1 MTATVFLLV
10 LLAALCHA
18 GWNFAARRASGNF
31 GILWLGVCIASCCMT
46 PIALFVARDTGWETI
61 PSPAAWAC
69 VVATGVI
76 HAAYFVLLA
85 RAYEEGDISVVY
97 PVARGSGIGVTALLA
112 GLVLGEEIGFVGG
125 AGIALVSAGILAMGW
140 PRGDGPRPNLAM
152 ALAVG
157 ATIPA
162 YSVIDKVG
170 VGLVHPVVY
179 VWLMFVQSALLTA
192 PRALRIHGD
201 RLRRD
206 FLPHLRPA
214 LIVGL
219 GSMITYLTILFA
231 YRLGPV
237 SYIVAA
243 RELSVIVGAGLGVAF
258 LGERLTGTRALAIG
272 AIALGLVAIKLG

>member
-1 MTATVFLLV
+1 MTTPVLLLV

-31 GILWLGVCIASCCMT
+31 GILWLGICIASVCMT

-61 PSPAAWAC
+61 PTPTAWVC

-76 HAAYFVLLA
+76 HAVYFVLLA
-85 RAYEEGDISVVY
+85 RAYEGGDISVVY
-97 PVARGSGIGVTALLA
+97 PVARGSGIGVTAVLA
-112 GLVLGEEIGFVGG
+112 GLFLGEEIGLTGG
-125 AGIALVSAGILAMGW
+125 AGIALISVGILAMGW
-140 PRGDGPRPNLAM
+140 PRRDGPRPNLIM

-170 VGLVHPVVY
+170 VSLVHPVVY

-192 PRALRIHGD
+192 PRALRRHGD
-201 RLRRD
+201 QLRRA
-206 FLPHLRPA
+206 LGSYLRPA

-219 GSMITYLTILFA
+219 GSMTTYLTILFA

-243 RELSVIVGAGLGVAF
+243 RELSVVVGAGLGVAF
-258 LGERLTGTRALAIG
+258 LGERLTGTKALAIV
-272 AIALGLVAIKLG
+272 AIALGLVALKVG